1 MCVCVCL
8 YLGSRDGGE
17 RVSGSENRLVVQH
30 GLLGHYWNPSHLSQV
45 RRDLNSPKHNIQRYF
60 LLAINHLIHLH
71 NIHVATVRS
80 QYSPFHTQALEV
92 LSWETPWEQEPK
104 WKKKVTNQPS
114 VCWLIKQCC
123 TDRMTNGTLNQTLLC
138 SIMSGSFKEI
148 I

>member
-1 MCVCVCL
+1 MCVCVCP

-30 GLLGHYWNPSHLSQV
+30 GLLGHYWNPSHMSQV
-45 RRDLNSPKHNIQRYF
+45 RRDLNSPKHKIQRYF
-60 LLAINHLIHLH
+60 LLAINHLINLH

-104 WKKKVTNQPS
+104 WKKKKSQINH
-114 VCWLIKQCC
+114 QCA
-123 TDRMTNGTLNQTLLC
+123 D
-138 SIMSGSFKEI
+138 
-148 I
+148 